1 MDRAVTTR
9 SWRDKFQACTVHHL
23 TSHASD
29 HLPIIL
35 QYQICKRHETKGSQ
49 GFKFEESWLLW
60 DECEEVI
67 KEAWAKGG
75 EGETGLTLAKEKIKV
90 YGTELL
96 AWGSSKTNPD
106 TEEIKR
112 LQHQIEA
119 LNSAEAT
126 MENRAEFLEVSKKM
140 DALLMKQEIFWAQR
154 SRISWL
160 KHRDRNTKFFHAKA
174 SQRRRKNYIQRI
186 KNGDNDWVDGRM
198 ILLR

>member
-1 MDRAVTTR
+1 M
-9 SWRDKFQACTVHHL
+9 
-23 TSHASD
+23 
-29 HLPIIL
+29 
-35 QYQICKRHETKGSQ
+35 
-49 GFKFEESWLLW
+49 
-60 DECEEVI
+60 I

-75 EGETGLTLAKEKIKV
+75 EGETSLTLAKEKIKV

-140 DALLMKQEIFWAQR
+140 DALLMKQEIFGLRGQGFLGLNIGIGIQNFFMQR
-154 SRISWL
+154 HLSGGERIIYKESKMETMIGL
-160 KHRDRNTKFFHAKA
+160 MA
-174 SQRRRKNYIQRI
+174 
-186 KNGDNDWVDGRM
+186 RM